1 MSEAVPPSPGS
12 PASVR
17 LTPPFRLRGGEAMG
31 ARIVVAAG
39 LSLLSAA
46 LLVALSGH
54 SPLAAF
60 GAMALG
66 AVGSPH
72 QIGVGLNR
80 ATPYLLAGSGVAMC
94 FRAGVINIG
103 AEGQIALGGVGAAAV
118 ALAWPSGASALSALA
133 ALIGAAAFGALWAG
147 LATAIH
153 LGRRVHEVLATL
165 LLNFVALLMVQQTLA
180 GPLGQFGAGF
190 LQSPQLPAESWL
202 WKAPEFNAH
211 VGFLIALAAAAA
223 LSVVLWLT
231 PFGFAVRVAG
241 QSRPAAAYAGFSMP
255 AMTWGVMLLAGALA
269 GLAGGVEV
277 LGVHHRLI
285 EGFSL
290 GFGFKA
296 VTVAL
301 LGALEPLAV
310 VPASLFVGLLEA
322 GSLSMQRQIGVP
334 SALVVVI
341 EGVTMLFVL
350 AATARRT

>member
-12 PASVR
+12 PSVR
-17 LTPPFRLRGGEAMG
+17 LTAPFRLRDGEAMA
-31 ARIVVAAG
+31 ARIVAAAG

-66 AVGSPH
+66 SVGSPH

-80 ATPYLLAGSGVAMC
+80 ATPYLLAGSGVAIC

-103 AEGQIALGGVGAAAV
+103 AEGQIALGGAAAV

-153 LGRRVHEVLATL
+153 LGPRVHEVLATL
-165 LLNFVALLMVQQTLA
+165 PLNFIALLMVQQALA

-202 WKAPEFNAH
+202 WKAPE
-211 VGFLIALAAAAA
+211 
-223 LSVVLWLT
+223 
-231 PFGFAVRVAG
+231 
-241 QSRPAAAYAGFSMP
+241 
-255 AMTWGVMLLAGALA
+255 
-269 GLAGGVEV
+269 
-277 LGVHHRLI
+277 
-285 EGFSL
+285 
-290 GFGFKA
+290 
-296 VTVAL
+296 
-301 LGALEPLAV
+301 
-310 VPASLFVGLLEA
+310 
-322 GSLSMQRQIGVP
+322 
-334 SALVVVI
+334 
-341 EGVTMLFVL
+341 
-350 AATARRT
+350 